1 MSAWP
6 LFPLLFASSAFAG
19 AIDLFPG
26 VDDSD
31 LATDGK
37 TEIRRSL
44 AGPDLSPDELSEEPD
59 DGAEAVITLD
69 LSREQRPGEA
79 HPVAGLVF
87 ERADGSGA
95 PPATTNPE
103 GRLRGSFGCKA
114 PGEGVRLAAKLESPQ
129 FAVTDGQRSYRI
141 VLDAKCGALTHARF
155 RSDSDAGQAVGIWQI
170 GQAAKERLSAAVG
183 LAFWT
188 SRLDFVWP
196 SGGDYYQWGQVNV
209 TRGDHWDVVG
219 HELGHGIYDL
229 ADIGSFGGGQH
240 RIDECYT
247 SALAL
252 SEGWASYFSGWLGV
266 ALDDPDA
273 KFEFL
278 VPRRAPIRF
287 EIVPEDV
294 CNGPTNEWRVTSF
307 LWDVIDLTD
316 DGEGSTEPFARVWRA
331 LTSSGSRSID
341 DAYRK
346 LAAAGIPREALS
358 VGWLLNF
365 RAPEPRGLAGSPLSR
380 EARVQ

>member
-1 MSAWP
+1 MKVTAWQ
-6 LFPLLFASSAFAG
+6 LFALLIASTASAG
-19 AIDLFPG
+19 TIDLLSG

-31 LATDGK
+31 LGSGDR

-44 AGPDLSPDELSEEPD
+44 AGPDLAPDELGEVPGNGTET
-59 DGAEAVITLD
+59 EITLE
-69 LSREQRPGEA
+69 LSRERRPGET
-79 HPVAGLVF
+79 HPVAGLF
-87 ERADGSGA
+87 FGRADGSAA
-95 PPATTNPE
+95 PPVATDPE
-103 GRLRGSFGCKA
+103 GRLRGSLGCTA
-114 PGEGVRLAAKLESPQ
+114 NGEVVRLAAKLENPQ
-129 FAVTDGQRSYRI
+129 FAVTDGRRSYRI

-170 GQAAKERLSAAVG
+170 GQAARERLSAAVG
-183 LAFWT
+183 LAFWS

-240 RIDECYT
+240 KIDECYT
-247 SALAL
+247 LALAL

-273 KFEFL
+273 RFEFL
-278 VPRRAPIRF
+278 VPRRAPIHF
-287 EIVPEDV
+287 ENVPTDV

-307 LWDVIDLTD
+307 LWDVIDLAD
-316 DGEGSTEPFARVWRA
+316 DGEASTEPFARVWRA
-331 LTSSGSRSID
+331 LASSGSRSID
-341 DAYRK
+341 DVYRK
-346 LAAAGIPREALS
+346 LATAGIPREALS

-365 RAPEPRGLAGSPLSR
+365 RTPEPR
-380 EARVQ
+380 